1 MSVRN
6 ETYLMFAVQL
16 DAKEAFKYFDNNY
29 DKCDPF
35 RLPYLGRGASGKIGY
50 LAEGMNGKYVLFG
63 EVIAVKNE
71 EGDEDFG
78 LLDIDVVLE
87 NLQAT
92 AEEII
97 FNKLDEM
104 GARHLALSN
113 GCKLYLVSHYH

>member
-16 DAKEAFKYFDNNY
+16 DVKKTFEHLENNY
-29 DKCDPF
+29 EKCDPF
-35 RLPYLGRGASGKIGY
+35 RLPYLGREASGKIGY
-50 LAEGMNGKYVLFG
+50 LADGMGGKYVLFG

-92 AEEII
+92 SEEII
-97 FNKLDEM
+97 FNKLGEM
-104 GARHLALSN
+104 GTRHLALSN